1 MHIEKYLD
9 KMIQKNIFLVTEQ
22 HSKAAS
28 TFNFVVASVAG
39 LCAVMHFFHDP
50 FVWFAFLGMA
60 LICLIYATN
69 FLFGVDHLQMVIP
82 NAGEPL
88 KLYKIDD
95 VYFVGCSKHEA
106 QLFAALQNKQNI
118 FIEEFE
124 NSVYTFE

>member
-9 KMIQKNIFLVTEQ
+9 KMLQKNIFVVIKK

-28 TFNFVVASVAG
+28 AFNFVVASVAG
-39 LCAVMHFFHDP
+39 LCAVMHFFQEP
-50 FVWFAFLGMA
+50 FVWFAFLGMT
-60 LICLIYATN
+60 LICLIYAAN
-69 FLFGVDHLQMVIP
+69 FLFGVDHLQMVVP
-82 NAGEPL
+82 NAGKPL

-95 VYFVGCSKHEA
+95 VYFVGYSRHEA
-106 QLFAALQNKQNI
+106 QLFATLQNKHNS